1 MSTESSSAQIGMT
14 NSSTEKSRLIEN
26 VLAAVGAILPA
37 NLSEEVKANLSTTV
51 TTALDNMDIV
61 TRQEIEVQETVLRR
75 AREKINE
82 LEARIEELEAKQK

>member
-1 MSTESSSAQIGMT
+1 MT
-14 NSSTEKSRLIEN
+14 NSSAEKSRLIEN

>member
-14 NSSTEKSRLIEN
+14 NSSAEKSRLIEN

>member
-1 MSTESSSAQIGMT
+1 MT
-14 NSSTEKSRLIEN
+14 NSSAEKSRLIEN

-37 NLSEEVKANLSTTV
+37 NLSEEVKGNLSTTV

>member
-1 MSTESSSAQIGMT
+1 MSTESLSAQIGMT

-82 LEARIEELEAKQK
+82 LEARIEELEAKQN

>member
-1 MSTESSSAQIGMT
+1 MSTNSSSAQIGMT

-82 LEARIEELEAKQK
+82 LEARIEELEAKQN